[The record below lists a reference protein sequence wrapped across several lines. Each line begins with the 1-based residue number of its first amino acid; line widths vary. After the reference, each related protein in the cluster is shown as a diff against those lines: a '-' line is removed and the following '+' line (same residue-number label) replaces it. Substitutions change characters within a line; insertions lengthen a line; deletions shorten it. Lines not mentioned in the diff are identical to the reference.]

1 METLSLVG
9 SRRGRDGLAL
19 ERTCKEHAVTESIFL
34 ANTPRGY
41 RRSEPLQDE
50 FLAAAQTLRQLDG
63 WPNPNNGGER
73 ELRADLALEGGGVK
87 GVGLV
92 GAVLALD
99 EAGYRFHRI
108 AGTSAGA
115 VTASIV
121 AGIVQSGA
129 DMLALRATLQ
139 SLDFRRFMPEGK
151 LHEMMGHAAG
161 HFAKVVTDAALLTSR
176 EGLYS
181 GDYLDEWLN
190 PVLHGELGI
199 KTFGDLALTP
209 ADDPELSES
218 SSRQYRL
225 VVYTSDLTRAR
236 LACLPFDYVTYGVDP
251 DEQDPVRAVR
261 ASMSVPF
268 YFEPVHFEALE
279 TTVEVE
285 GPGGSSTLVRFPEG
299 EHTWVD
305 GGLLA
310 KFPIHTFDRSD
321 GRAPRWPTI
330 GIKLSQFQTDY
341 STTTFRESAI
351 AVAVRCLKTM
361 MNEWETVASH
371 QSTVGR
377 TIFVDNIGLSAMDFD
392 LTPEQHD
399 KLFLNGVDAATK
411 FVIEAAKRGGV
422 PRR

>member
-1 METLSLVG
+1 MGKEH
-9 SRRGRDGLAL
+9 GRDGHAL
-19 ERTCKEHAVTESIFL
+19 ETMCKEYVVTDSILL

-41 RRSEPLQDE
+41 RRSDELQDE
-50 FLAAAQTLRQLDG
+50 FLAAAETLRRLDG

-87 GVGLV
+87 GVALV
-92 GAVLALD
+92 GAILALD
-99 EAGYRFHRI
+99 EAGYRFHRV

-115 VTASIV
+115 VTASLV

-129 DMLALRATLQ
+129 DMLTLRTTLQ
-139 SLDFRRFMPEGK
+139 SLDFRRFVPEGK

-181 GDYLDEWLN
+181 GDYLDEWLS
-190 PVLHGELGI
+190 PVLHGKLGI
-199 KTFGDLALTP
+199 RSFGDLVLTP
-209 ADDPELSES
+209 ADDPDLSDS

-225 VVYTSDLTRAR
+225 VVYTSDLTRGR
-236 LACLPFDYVTYGVDP
+236 LACLPFDYVTYGVNP
-251 DEQDPVRAVR
+251 DDQDPVRAVR

-268 YFEPVHFEALE
+268 YFEPVHFSAREA
-279 TTVEVE
+279 TVEVE
-285 GPGGSSTLVRFPEG
+285 GPGGSSALVRFPAG
-299 EHTWVD
+299 DHTWVD

-310 KFPIHTFDRSD
+310 KFPIHTFDRTD
-321 GRAPRWPTI
+321 GQPPRWPTI
-330 GIKLSQFQTDY
+330 GVKLSQFQTDY

-351 AVAVRCLKTM
+351 AVAVRCLKAM
-361 MNEWETVASH
+361 MNEWQTVASH

-392 LTPEQHD
+392 LTPHQHD
-399 KLFLNGVDAATK
+399 ELFLNGVDAATK
-411 FVIEAAKRGGV
+411 FVIEAAKRGGI

>member
-1 METLSLVG
+1 MGKEH
-9 SRRGRDGLAL
+9 GRDGHAL
-19 ERTCKEHAVTESIFL
+19 ETMCKEYVVTDSILL

-41 RRSEPLQDE
+41 RRSDELQDE
-50 FLAAAQTLRQLDG
+50 FLAAAETLRRLDG

-87 GVGLV
+87 GVALV
-92 GAVLALD
+92 GAILALD
-99 EAGYRFHRI
+99 EAGYRFHRV

-115 VTASIV
+115 VTASLV

-129 DMLALRATLQ
+129 DMLTLRTTLQ

-181 GDYLDEWLN
+181 GDYLDEWLS
-190 PVLHGELGI
+190 PVLHGKLGI
-199 KTFGDLALTP
+199 RSFGDLVLTP
-209 ADDPELSES
+209 ADDPDLSDS

-225 VVYTSDLTRAR
+225 VVYTSDLTRGR
-236 LACLPFDYVTYGVDP
+236 LACLPFDYVTYGVNP
-251 DEQDPVRAVR
+251 DDQDPVRAVR

-268 YFEPVHFEALE
+268 YLEPVHFSAREA
-279 TTVEVE
+279 TVEVE
-285 GPGGSSTLVRFPEG
+285 GPGGSSALVRFPAG
-299 EHTWVD
+299 DHTWVD

-310 KFPIHTFDRSD
+310 KFPIHTFDRTD
-321 GRAPRWPTI
+321 GQPPRWPTI
-330 GIKLSQFQTDY
+330 GVKLSQFQTDY

-351 AVAVRCLKTM
+351 AVAVRCLKAM
-361 MNEWETVASH
+361 MNEWQTVASH

-392 LTPEQHD
+392 LTPHQHD
-399 KLFLNGVDAATK
+399 ELFLNGVDAATK
-411 FVIEAAKRGGV
+411 FVIEAAKRGGI

>member
-1 METLSLVG
+1 MGKEH
-9 SRRGRDGLAL
+9 GRDGHAL
-19 ERTCKEHAVTESIFL
+19 ETMCKEYVVTDSILL

-41 RRSEPLQDE
+41 RRSDELQDE
-50 FLAAAQTLRQLDG
+50 FLAAAETLRRLDG

-87 GVGLV
+87 GVALV
-92 GAVLALD
+92 GAILALD
-99 EAGYRFHRI
+99 EAGYRFHRV

-115 VTASIV
+115 VTASLV

-129 DMLALRATLQ
+129 DMLTLRTTLQ

-181 GDYLDEWLN
+181 GDYLDEWLS
-190 PVLHGELGI
+190 PVLHGKLGI
-199 KTFGDLALTP
+199 RSFGDLVLTP
-209 ADDPELSES
+209 ADDPDLSDS

-225 VVYTSDLTRAR
+225 VVYTSDLTRGR
-236 LACLPFDYVTYGVDP
+236 LACLPFDYVTYGVNP
-251 DEQDPVRAVR
+251 DDQDPVRAVR

-268 YFEPVHFEALE
+268 YFEPVHFSAREA
-279 TTVEVE
+279 TVEVE
-285 GPGGSSTLVRFPEG
+285 GPGGSSALVRFPAG
-299 EHTWVD
+299 DHTWVD

-310 KFPIHTFDRSD
+310 KFPIHTFDRTD
-321 GRAPRWPTI
+321 GQPPRWPTI
-330 GIKLSQFQTDY
+330 GVKLSQFQTDY

-361 MNEWETVASH
+361 MNEWQTVASH

-392 LTPEQHD
+392 LTPHQHD
-399 KLFLNGVDAATK
+399 ELFLNGVDAATK
-411 FVIEAAKRGGV
+411 FVIEAAKRGGI

>member
-1 METLSLVG
+1 M
-9 SRRGRDGLAL
+9 
-19 ERTCKEHAVTESIFL
+19 TESIFL

-63 WPNPNNGGER
+63 WPNPNKGGER

-151 LHEMMGHAAG
+151 LHEMMGHTAG
-161 HFAKVVTDAALLTSR
+161 HFAKVVTLAALLTSR

-190 PVLHGELGI
+190 PVLHGKLGI

-209 ADDPELSES
+209 ADDPELSGS
-218 SSRQYRL
+218 SSRQYRF

-268 YFEPVHFEALE
+268 YFEPVHFEARD

-285 GPGGSSTLVRFPEG
+285 GPGGSSTLVRFPAG

-321 GRAPRWPTI
+321 GRVPRWPTI

>member
-1 METLSLVG
+1 MGKEH
-9 SRRGRDGLAL
+9 GRDGHAM
-19 ERTCKEHAVTESIFL
+19 ETMCKEYVVTDSILL

-41 RRSEPLQDE
+41 RRSDELQDE
-50 FLAAAQTLRQLDG
+50 FLAAAETLRRLDG

-87 GVGLV
+87 GVALV
-92 GAVLALD
+92 GAILALD
-99 EAGYRFHRI
+99 EAGYRFHRV

-115 VTASIV
+115 VTASLV

-129 DMLALRATLQ
+129 DMLTLRTTLQ

-181 GDYLDEWLN
+181 GDYLDEWLS
-190 PVLHGELGI
+190 PVLHGKLGI
-199 KTFGDLALTP
+199 RSFGDLVLTP
-209 ADDPELSES
+209 ADDPDLSDS

-225 VVYTSDLTRAR
+225 VVYTSDLTRGR
-236 LACLPFDYVTYGVDP
+236 LACLPFDYVTYGVNP
-251 DEQDPVRAVR
+251 DDQDPVRAVR

-268 YFEPVHFEALE
+268 YFEPVHFSAREA
-279 TTVEVE
+279 TVEVE
-285 GPGGSSTLVRFPEG
+285 GPGGSSALVRFPAG
-299 EHTWVD
+299 DHTWVD

-310 KFPIHTFDRSD
+310 KFPIHTFDRTD
-321 GRAPRWPTI
+321 GQPPRWPTI
-330 GIKLSQFQTDY
+330 GVKLSQFQTDY

-361 MNEWETVASH
+361 MNEWQTVASH

-392 LTPEQHD
+392 LTPHQHD
-399 KLFLNGVDAATK
+399 ELFLNGVDAATK
-411 FVIEAAKRGGV
+411 FVIEAAKRGGI

>member
-1 METLSLVG
+1 MGKEH
-9 SRRGRDGLAL
+9 GRDGHAM
-19 ERTCKEHAVTESIFL
+19 ETMCKEYVVTDSILL

-41 RRSEPLQDE
+41 RRSDELQDE
-50 FLAAAQTLRQLDG
+50 FLAAAETLRRLDG

-87 GVGLV
+87 GVALV
-92 GAVLALD
+92 GAILALD
-99 EAGYRFHRI
+99 EAGYRFHRV

-115 VTASIV
+115 VTASLV

-129 DMLALRATLQ
+129 DMLTLRTTLQ

-181 GDYLDEWLN
+181 GDYLDEWLS
-190 PVLHGELGI
+190 PVLHGKLGI
-199 KTFGDLALTP
+199 RSFGDLVLTP
-209 ADDPELSES
+209 ADDPDLSDS

-225 VVYTSDLTRAR
+225 VVYTSDLTRGR
-236 LACLPFDYVTYGVDP
+236 LACLPFDYVTYGVNP
-251 DEQDPVRAVR
+251 DDQDPVRAVR

-268 YFEPVHFEALE
+268 YFEPVHFSAREA
-279 TTVEVE
+279 TVEVE
-285 GPGGSSTLVRFPEG
+285 GPGGSSALVRFPAG
-299 EHTWVD
+299 DHTWVD

-310 KFPIHTFDRSD
+310 KFPIHTFDRTD
-321 GRAPRWPTI
+321 GQPPRWPTI
-330 GIKLSQFQTDY
+330 GVKLSQFQTDY

-351 AVAVRCLKTM
+351 AVAVRCLKAM
-361 MNEWETVASH
+361 MNEWQTVASH

-392 LTPEQHD
+392 LTPHQHD
-399 KLFLNGVDAATK
+399 ELFLNGVDAATK
-411 FVIEAAKRGGV
+411 FVIEAAKRGGI

>member
-1 METLSLVG
+1 MGKEH
-9 SRRGRDGLAL
+9 GRDGHAL
-19 ERTCKEHAVTESIFL
+19 ETMCKEYVVTDSILL

-41 RRSEPLQDE
+41 RRSDELQDE
-50 FLAAAQTLRQLDG
+50 FLAAAETLRRLDG

-87 GVGLV
+87 GVALV
-92 GAVLALD
+92 GAILALD
-99 EAGYRFHRI
+99 EAGYRFHRV

-115 VTASIV
+115 VTASLV

-129 DMLALRATLQ
+129 DMLTLRTTLQ

-181 GDYLDEWLN
+181 GDYLDEWLS
-190 PVLHGELGI
+190 PVLHGKLGI
-199 KTFGDLALTP
+199 RSFGDLVLTP
-209 ADDPELSES
+209 ADDPDLSDS

-225 VVYTSDLTRAR
+225 VVYTSDLTRGR
-236 LACLPFDYVTYGVDP
+236 LACLPFDYVTYGVNP
-251 DEQDPVRAVR
+251 DDQDPVRAVR

-268 YFEPVHFEALE
+268 YFEPVHFSAREA
-279 TTVEVE
+279 TVEVE
-285 GPGGSSTLVRFPEG
+285 GPGGSSALVRFPAG
-299 EHTWVD
+299 DHTWVD

-310 KFPIHTFDRSD
+310 KFPIHTFDRTD
-321 GRAPRWPTI
+321 GQPPRWPTI
-330 GIKLSQFQTDY
+330 GVKLSQFQTDY

-351 AVAVRCLKTM
+351 AVAVRCLKAM
-361 MNEWETVASH
+361 MNEWQTVASH

-392 LTPEQHD
+392 LTPHQHD
-399 KLFLNGVDAATK
+399 ELFLNGVDAATK
-411 FVIEAAKRGGV
+411 FVIEAAKRGGI